1 MKRLRIALSKG
12 RLQAA
17 TLTLF
22 RDAGFD
28 VPAEDDLRSRRLV
41 FEKRDADWVLV
52 KDADAPVYVELGAA
66 DVAIVGLDQIA
77 EQEPDVYHPLEFE
90 FGRCRMMLIAAPDAP
105 PIGSD
110 ARAKVATKYRN
121 IATRYL
127 AARGLHLDVV
137 TLQGSVELAPV
148 LNLAPY
154 IVDLV
159 ETGETIRVHG
169 LRQIDEVLAVAP
181 RLIVNKNTYRMESR
195 TVRDL
200 VARLEA
206 ARGVEA

>member
-12 RLQAA
+12 RLQSP
-17 TLTLF
+17 TLGAF
-22 RDAGFD
+22 RAAGFD
-28 VPAEDDLRSRRLV
+28 VPDENDLRSRRLV
-41 FEKRDADWVLV
+41 FEKADSDWVLV
-52 KDADAPVYVELGAA
+52 KDADLPVYVELGAA
-66 DVAIVGLDQIA
+66 DVAIAGLDQIA
-77 EQEPDVYHPLEFE
+77 EQEPDVFQPLEFA
-90 FGRCRMMLIAAPDAP
+90 FGRCRMMLISAPGAA

-110 ARAKVATKYRN
+110 PRAKVATKYRN

-127 AARGLHLDVV
+127 ASRGLHLDVV

-159 ETGETIRVHG
+159 ETGETIRVHNLEQVG
-169 LRQIDEVLAVAP
+169 EVLAVAP

-206 ARGVEA
+206 ARVEA